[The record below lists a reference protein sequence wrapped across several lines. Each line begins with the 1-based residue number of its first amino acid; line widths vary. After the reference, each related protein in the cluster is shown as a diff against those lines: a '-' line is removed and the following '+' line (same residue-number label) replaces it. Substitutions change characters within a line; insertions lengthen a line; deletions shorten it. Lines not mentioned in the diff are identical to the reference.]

1 MLNETDIEVQSL
13 VGKRIKQLREEREL
27 RGEQKLSG
35 EKKEDEV
42 ISQEKLAFEAN
53 LSVSQISK
61 MERGKLNT
69 SIVAL
74 SLICKAFNITLK
86 DFFSEINHPLPRK
99 QKPKK
104 K

>member
-1 MLNETDIEVQSL
+1 MLNETDIEVQIL
-13 VGKRIKQLREEREL
+13 TGQRIRQLR
-27 RGEQKLSG
+27 
-35 EKKEDEV
+35 DDHT

-74 SLICKAFNITLK
+74 SLICKAFNITLN
-86 DFFSEINHPLPRK
+86 DFFSEINYPL
-99 QKPKK
+99 PKK
-104 K
+104 KNPKKK